1 MNVAMFSFY
10 FFTLFLLPLLS
21 NTFLQKKLCF
31 FEVYKKKNGYNRY
44 SSVCVLG
51 QLTRKSFSVARV
63 KAV

>member
-1 MNVAMFSFY
+1 MLVVYY
-10 FFTLFLLPLLS
+10 FFCSLDA
-21 NTFLQKKLCF
+21 QKVGFATEKVVF
-31 FEVYKKKNGYNRY
+31 FRGIEKKNGYNRY